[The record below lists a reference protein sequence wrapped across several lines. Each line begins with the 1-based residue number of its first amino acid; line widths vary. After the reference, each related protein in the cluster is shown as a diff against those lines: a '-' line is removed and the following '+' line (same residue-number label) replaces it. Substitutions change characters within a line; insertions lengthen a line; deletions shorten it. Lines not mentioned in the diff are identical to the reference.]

1 MEGCFWL
8 YNQHLPIRI
17 QEEVQKCEVKLA
29 SSKQKKTRNTRTVFT
44 KFVLISQLAAIL
56 S

>member
-29 SSKQKKTRNTRTVFT
+29 SSKQKKQETLERFLLNFN
-44 KFVLISQLAAIL
+44 
-56 S
+56 